1 MPFLIEVKADGAD
14 MDLLKEILV
23 NVYELKPKK
32 ILKKSDKIDVGGL
45 TKRILYYILIYI
57 ISNKKLNHNV
67 LYLNDKIEVVIN

>member
-32 ILKKSDKIDVGGL
+32 ILKKSDKIDVG
-45 TKRILYYILIYI
+45 
-57 ISNKKLNHNV
+57 
-67 LYLNDKIEVVIN
+67 